1 MEVEPQIVLPSPN
14 ENFKE
19 EKINKESKYEL
30 NYENKKYILILN
42 ITESN
47 LLIFKLKEVN
57 VISSKYYISKTNL
70 DDLMKID
77 KQFRLYDTM
86 DEVFDTLNDI
96 LNINQAYIQKIKDN
110 LVIKFM
116 FPLPGNKKKE
126 IIIPL
131 KIENFEQKNINDEL
145 VKKVNDLENKLNKEI
160 EENKIYKKIINENK
174 NIINE
179 LKEEIKILKN
189 DINDLKKWQKEKL
202 EKEKLEK
209 EKESNIIK
217 DKDEY
222 KFIEERLK
230 LTGNNGDIRY
240 KLLYR
245 ASIDGDK
252 AKTFHEKCNGI
263 KGTLCLVKTTDG
275 VKFGGYT
282 EALWD
287 GKGYKKDEKAFC
299 FSLNLNK
306 IYNIAIPKEAIQPEE
321 CYGPRF
327 ANSLFCIRDESIK
340 KGGWCSY
347 VSDSQYGTIDKIYE
361 ITGGKHDF
369 GVKEVEVFQII
380 FK

>member
-1 MEVEPQIVLPSPN
+1 MN
-14 ENFKE
+14 
-19 EKINKESKYEL
+19 
-30 NYENKKYILILN
+30 
-42 ITESN
+42 
-47 LLIFKLKEVN
+47 
-57 VISSKYYISKTNL
+57 
-70 DDLMKID
+70 
-77 KQFRLYDTM
+77 
-86 DEVFDTLNDI
+86 EVFDALNDI

-110 LVIKFM
+110 LVINFM

-145 VKKVNDLENKLNKEI
+145 VKKVNDLEYKLNKEI
-160 EENKIYKKIINENK
+160 EENKIYKKIIDENQ
-174 NIINE
+174 NIKQKFNE

-189 DINDLKKWQKEKL
+189 EINDLKKWQKEKLELEKL

-222 KFIEERLK
+222 ELIENRLK
-230 LTGNNGDIRY
+230 LTGNYGNIRY

-263 KGTLCLVKTTDG
+263 KGTLCLVKTKDNI
-275 VKFGGYT
+275 KFGGYT

-287 GKGYKKDEKAFC
+287 GNGFKKDEKAFC
-299 FSLNLNK
+299 FSLNLKK
-306 IYNIAIPKEAIQPEE
+306 IYNISIPEQAIQPEE
-321 CYGPRF
+321 KYGPRF
-327 ANSLFCIRDESIK
+327 ANTLFGIKDESFK
-340 KGGWCSY
+340 EGGWCSY
-347 VSDSQYGTIDKIYE
+347 KSDSQYGIIDNYYE
-361 ITGGKHDF
+361 ITGGKEYFD
-369 GVKEVEVFQII
+369 VKEVEVFQII